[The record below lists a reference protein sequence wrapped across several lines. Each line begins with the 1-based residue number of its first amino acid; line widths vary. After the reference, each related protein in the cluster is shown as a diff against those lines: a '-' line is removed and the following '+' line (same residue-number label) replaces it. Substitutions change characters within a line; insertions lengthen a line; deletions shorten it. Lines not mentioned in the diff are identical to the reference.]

1 MNIESVTYLDN
12 PSYILKERITR
23 FILDNASESDLN
35 YEAVWRSVEYALS
48 MSKNQGGFIL
58 VAREDGDMTGVL
70 VMNRTRMED
79 YMPENILIHLV
90 IGPHVE
96 KNETGLKLLQKGI
109 EITQGNLAVRLNK
122 DHPDLSLYEV
132 MGFRERYVEYQLQ
145 R

>member
-12 PSYILKERITR
+12 PSYILKERMTR
-23 FILDNASESDLN
+23 FILDNTSEHDLT
-35 YEAVWRSVEYALS
+35 YEAVWRSVEYSLS

-58 VAREDGDMTGVL
+58 VGREDGDMTSVL

-79 YMPENILIHLV
+79 YMPENILIHLA

-96 KNETGLKLLQKGI
+96 KSETGLKLLQKAI
-109 EITQGNLAVRLNK
+109 EITHGDLAVRLNK

-132 MGFRERYVEYQLQ
+132 MGFRERYIEYQLQ